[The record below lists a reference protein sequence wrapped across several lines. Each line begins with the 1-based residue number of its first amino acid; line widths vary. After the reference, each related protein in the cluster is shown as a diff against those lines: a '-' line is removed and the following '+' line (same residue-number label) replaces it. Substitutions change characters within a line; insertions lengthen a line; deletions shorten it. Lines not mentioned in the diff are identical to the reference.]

1 MDIQIGQR
9 YGFYDEDAF
18 EGVFRVE
25 NLIDGADGHVILVN
39 IDDAADQAMC
49 QRPRFETE
57 IENGT
62 WVLFFP

>member
-1 MDIQIGQR
+1 MDIQIGQL

-18 EGVFRVE
+18 EGVYRVE
-25 NLIDGADGHVILVN
+25 NLLDGLDGHVILVN

-62 WVLFFP
+62 WVLFP